1 MEHVN
6 FRVRVI
12 LQDSRMFIGILK
24 AFDKFMNLIL
34 ADCEEFRILESVRP
48 IEESRTLGFIILRG
62 HNVVSI
68 TVEGPPPL
76 ENEVPKVPVTSKFGS
91 GAKLFAEKGMPLT
104 TTMSVS
110 NPPTAF
116 MDMNDGQLLATNFP
130 SPMIPPLPPTIGN
143 MQPPM
148 CGIGRDGLP
157 PTSTMGIGGLVI
169 KSGGSQNE
177 EAPMSGVTQGR
188 PPIRPRL
195 LPTIRDEQPP
205 MPGISQDGQPP
216 MLTMGKCK
224 SPTKPVIGQNG
235 QSSMSGV
242 AQGGPP
248 PMPEI
253 GLMGPPLLI
262 PPLSKSN
269 KRRFLRK

>member
-1 MEHVN
+1 MPLTRSNKIMEHVN

-104 TTMSVS
+104 TTMS
-110 NPPTAF
+110 
-116 MDMNDGQLLATNFP
+116 D
-130 SPMIPPLPPTIGN
+130 